1 MTIRVSGLSEAITAL
16 RKKGDKAETIIKKK
30 MSDTAQEILLDAK
43 NDAPFGPGLS
53 IKQRLDANPFDGGLR
68 FEIGVQGTLDI
79 DAYYEFGTGL
89 SAQQIL
95 SNPLYTNEMRDL
107 AMMFFKDGKG
117 RLRGTPYLF
126 PNYIKHTANLVEE
139 LKKEISKL

>member
-1 MTIRVSGLSEAITAL
+1 MTIRVAGLSEAIKEL
-16 RKKGDKAETIIKKK
+16 RKKGDTAETIIKKK
-30 MSDTAQEILLDAK
+30 LRDTADEILLDAK

-126 PNYIKHTANLVEE
+126 PNYIKHTSNLVEE

>member
-1 MTIRVSGLSEAITAL
+1 MTIRVKGLSEAITEL
-16 RKKGDKAETIIKKK
+16 RKKGDKAETIIKQKLR
-30 MSDTAQEILLDAK
+30 DTADEILLDAK

-68 FEIGVQGTLDI
+68 FEIGMQGTLDI

-89 SAQQIL
+89 SAQQVL

-117 RLRGTPYLF
+117 RLRGVPYLF

-139 LKKEISKL
+139 LKKEISRL

>member
-1 MTIRVSGLSEAITAL
+1 MTIRVKGLREAIKEL
-16 RKKGDKAETIIKKK
+16 IKKGDTAETIIKQKLR
-30 MSDTAQEILLDAK
+30 DTADEILLDAK

-68 FEIGVQGTLDI
+68 FEIGMQGTLDI